1 MAMNMFSDICNTLYL
16 FGIISNWC
24 PSPVHPEEGTVLQS
38 SCSGT
43 TLIETIADG
52 KGGSIQSLT
61 GNSEQCGYTPP
72 VPEAGTLLRS
82 GCSKD
87 YLGVKWFQYADGEG
101 GTYVEKDRRSYE
113 CGFRRYLNL
122 SMEKEYGDRFD
133 PAIVKVDY
141 KDMLGRPEGWG
152 MADHSTTI
160 GKAVRLDRD
169 TVAIYGDGR
178 TGDGIFTLGTTE
190 IQFYIENEP
199 VCEFIDEPNF
209 FGSSTRTDCE
219 GHTQKGGQELIY
231 YGEDDNRLVTWEL
244 GVLVYA
250 SHSRHGDDLAEG
262 ILEELDETHREWTKW
277 SERVETYNKVYE
289 RSGVHIRYKLT
300 KLWSAHYHNLQ
311 GISNIIT
318 GKPVD
323 VVLAYGISYEGTC
336 GVAKV
341 KTWFSE
347 GKPPYSMSKCTTYTD
362 LHEIGHSVGLAHG
375 PENQGYPASGYIFPE
390 FGHGYN
396 DICGT
401 KDDLMSYGYE
411 GYFHSNSKL
420 YCDEIFT
427 GSWYEGI
434 LAGGTEFSDTAHALN
449 RVRYNVSLIH
459 KENDYVDT
467 DTSSRL
473 QRIESRAE
481 RKEIEV
487 ID

>member
-1 MAMNMFSDICNTLYL
+1 MDTFIDICNTLFLY
-16 FGIISNWC
+16 GIISSWC
-24 PSPVHPEEGTVLQS
+24 ATPVVQHPDEGTVLDEY
-38 SCSGT
+38 CDGT
-43 TLIETIADG
+43 TNVIITADG
-52 KGGSIQSLT
+52 QGGEVFT
-61 GNSEQCGYTPP
+61 EKHESEACGYVPP
-72 VPEAGTLLRS
+72 LPPAGTLLKS

-87 YLGVKWFQYADGEG
+87 YPGVKWFQYADGEG
-101 GTYVEKDRRSYE
+101 GTYTEKDPRSYE
-113 CGFRRYLNL
+113 CGYRRYLNL

-141 KDMLGRPEGWG
+141 KDMLGRPESWG
-152 MADHSTTI
+152 MEHHSTTI

-199 VCEFIDEPNF
+199 VCEFVENL
-209 FGSSTRTDCE
+209 TDCE
-219 GHTQKGGQELIY
+219 GYTQRGGQELIY
-231 YGEDDNRLVTWEL
+231 YGEDDDKLVTWEL

-250 SHSRHGDDLAEG
+250 SHYKYGEDVPIE
-262 ILEELDETHREWTKW
+262 ILEEWDETHKEWTKW
-277 SERVETYNKVYE
+277 SKRVNEYNKVYE
-289 RSGVHIRYKLT
+289 KSGVHIRYKLT
-300 KLWSAHYHNLQ
+300 KLWLAHYHSLADVSR
-311 GISNIIT
+311 IAT

-323 VVLAYGISYEGTC
+323 VVLAYGTSYPDTC

-341 KTWFSE
+341 KTRFSE
-347 GKPPYSMSKCTTYTD
+347 GNPPYSMSKCTIYTD

-375 PENQGYPASGYIFPE
+375 PENQDYKANGYIFPD

-411 GYFHSNSKL
+411 GYYHSNSKL
-420 YCDEIFT
+420 FCDEIFNT
-427 GSWYEGI
+427 WYEGI
-434 LAGGTEFSDTAHALN
+434 WAGSREYSDTAYALN

-459 KENDYVDT
+459 RENDYVD
-467 DTSSRL
+467 DEHPIL
-473 QRIESRAE
+473 QRIQSQA
-481 RKEIEV
+481 KYIEIEV